1 LVKPLVI
8 VGAGGHGREALD
20 IVEAMNAVS
29 RTFDFLGFVDDD
41 DRLNRALIERRGAS
55 LLGVV
60 DILATTDA
68 EYVIAIGSPQVR
80 RLVDGRITP
89 YGRQAATLIHPDA
102 TIASETVIGL
112 GAIVAAGARLTTNIR
127 VGRHFHAN
135 QNVTVGH
142 DCVFGDYV
150 SLNPGCNIS
159 GNVTLGHDVMIGT
172 GAAIVQGRTVGSG
185 ATIGAG
191 AVVVDDIDAHVTAV
205 GIPARPLPKDAA

>member
-29 RTFDFLGFVDDD
+29 GTFDFLGFVDDD
-41 DRLNRALIERRGAS
+41 DSLNRALIERRGAC
-55 LLGVV
+55 LLGAI

-68 EYVIAIGSPQVR
+68 EYVIAIGSPQTR
-80 RLVDGRITP
+80 RVVDRRITAF
-89 YGRQAATLIHPDA
+89 GRRAATLIHPTA
-102 TIASETVIGL
+102 TIASETVIGP
-112 GAIVAAGARLTTNIR
+112 GAILAAGARLTTNIR

-135 QNVTVGH
+135 QNATVGH

-150 SLNPGCNIS
+150 SLSPGCNIS
-159 GNVTLGHDVMIGT
+159 GNVTLGQSVMIGT
-172 GAAIVQGRTVGSG
+172 GGTVIQGRTVGSE

-191 AVVVDDIDAHVTAV
+191 AVVVSDIEAHVTAV
-205 GIPARPLPKDAA
+205 GIPARALPRDAA